1 MTALLEYQVM
11 DLLDKYGI
19 HHPDYALA
27 GSADE
32 AVKALGKLS
41 LPLVMKI
48 VSPDILHKSDVGGVL
63 IGLKDENDVRDGY
76 EKIIKNVTW
85 YKPEA
90 RIQGVILYPMIADGL
105 EVIVGVT
112 QDVTFGP
119 VIMFGLG
126 GIFVELLRD
135 VTFRA
140 IPITMKDA
148 RQMING
154 IKNKVILDG
163 WRGSKAVDK
172 EKLADFLCR
181 VSDLVRKHDEISEL
195 DLNPVR
201 ITENGLFA
209 LDARIILKEN

>member
-1 MTALLEYQVM
+1 MSALLEYQVM
-11 DLLDKYGI
+11 DLLDEYGI
-19 HHPDYALA
+19 AHPDYALA
-27 GSADE
+27 KSESE
-32 AVKALGKLS
+32 AVDAIGKLS

-48 VSPDILHKSDVGGVL
+48 VSPDVLHKSDVGGVL
-63 IGLKDENDVRDGY
+63 LGLKNEKDVKDGY
-76 EKIIKNVTW
+76 DRIIKNVSLH
-85 YKPEA
+85 KPEA
-90 RIQGVILYPMIADGL
+90 DLHGVILYPMAPEGL

-140 IPITMKDA
+140 IPITMRDA

-154 IKNKVILDG
+154 IKNSVLLEG
-163 WRGSKAVDK
+163 WRGSKPIDK
-172 EKLADFLCR
+172 EKLADVLYR
-181 VSDLVRKHDEISEL
+181 VSNLVSEHDEISEL

-201 ITENGLFA
+201 ITEEGLFA
-209 LDARIILKEN
+209 LDARIILKE